1 MGGVG
6 VAERCSAVSN
16 AIRSLSSFSAVLQ
29 GAVNVTRTHT
39 QIPRLTFECQLPELL
54 SVP

>member
-1 MGGVG
+1 M
-6 VAERCSAVSN
+6 
-16 AIRSLSSFSAVLQ
+16 SLSIAHPFIMQLEASVVSLQFSR
-29 GAVNVTRTHT
+29 GAVNVTDIHT